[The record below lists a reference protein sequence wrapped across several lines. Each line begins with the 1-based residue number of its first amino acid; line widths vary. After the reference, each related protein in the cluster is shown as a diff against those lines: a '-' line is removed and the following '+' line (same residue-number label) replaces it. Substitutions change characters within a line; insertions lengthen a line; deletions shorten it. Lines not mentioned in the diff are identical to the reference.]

1 MKKFKYTLTS
11 ANGIIDSIVIEVVD
25 MEVMMALMAEI
36 LLSIKNKGLLES
48 DDYRVVSVNVEE
60 VK

>member
-11 ANGIIDSIVIEVVD
+11 ANGIIDSIMIKAVD
-25 MEVMMALMAEI
+25 MQIMMPSEI
-36 LLSIKNKGLLES
+36 VLYMKNKGLLES
-48 DDYRVVSVNVEE
+48 DNYRVVSVNVEE